1 VHVAILAKSSE
12 RTSKAEVAR
21 AVDAV
26 RRVQTFLESEGHT
39 VVVDERTAEVGGFR
53 PSASLESLADGAD
66 LVVVL
71 GGDGTLLY
79 AARQFTPLDLPIYG
93 INLGRLGFLSD
104 TDPEHG
110 LAGLARVLA
119 GDYTVEQRIMLSGE
133 LHRPD
138 GTVLGPYRALNDFVI
153 NKGALAQVVRL
164 STQVD
169 GRFVS
174 SYLADGII
182 VSTPTG
188 STAYGLAVGGPII
201 VPTTEVMLLA
211 PICPHILT
219 NRPLVVAAD
228 STIDV
233 VLEEARDD
241 CYLTIDG
248 QEGVR
253 LQPGD
258 KLQVRRS
265 TQSAR
270 LVRTDSADFFAIL
283 RTKLGWGG

>member
-1 VHVAILAKSSE
+1 MHVAILAKSSE
-12 RTSKAEVAR
+12 RTPKAEAAL

-26 RRVQTFLESEGHT
+26 RRVQGFLEEHGHT
-39 VVVDERTAEVGGFR
+39 VVIDERTAALGGFQ
-53 PSASLESLADGAD
+53 PAAPIDALAEGAD
-66 LVVVL
+66 LAIVL
-71 GGDGTLLY
+71 GGDGTQLY
-79 AARQFTPLDLPIYG
+79 AARLFAHHDLPIYG
-93 INLGRLGFLSD
+93 INLGRLGFLTD

-110 LAGLARVLA
+110 LVGLAKVLA
-119 GDYTVEQRIMLSGE
+119 GDYSVEQRIMLSGE
-133 LHRPD
+133 LHRAD
-138 GTVLGPYRALNDFVI
+138 GAVLGPYRALNDFVI

-164 STQVD
+164 ATEVD

-188 STAYGLAVGGPII
+188 STAYGLAVGGPIV
-201 VPTTEVMLLA
+201 VPTTEVILVA

-228 STIDV
+228 SHINV
-233 VLEEARDD
+233 QLVEARDD

-258 KLQVRRS
+258 TLRVRRS
-265 TQSAR
+265 RSSAQ
-270 LVRTDSADFFAIL
+270 LVRAESPDFFSIL
-283 RTKLGWGG
+283 RTKLRWGG

>member
-12 RTSKAEVAR
+12 RTPKAEVER

-26 RRVQTFLESEGHT
+26 RRVQDFLEERGHT
-39 VVVDERTAEVGGFR
+39 VVVDERTAEVGGFS
-53 PSASLESLADGAD
+53 PSAPLDALPEGAD
-66 LVVVL
+66 LAVVL

-79 AARQFTPLDLPIYG
+79 AARQFAHLDLPIYG
-93 INLGRLGFLSD
+93 INLGRLGFLTD
-104 TDPEHG
+104 TDPDNG
-110 LAGLARVLA
+110 IAGLARVLD

-138 GTVLGPYRALNDFVI
+138 GTVLGPYTALNDFVI

-164 STQVD
+164 ATQVD
-169 GRFVS
+169 DRFVS

-182 VSTPTG
+182 ISTPTG

-201 VPTTEVMLLA
+201 VPTTEVMLVA

-219 NRPLVVAAD
+219 NRPLVVAAG
-228 STIDV
+228 SQIDV

-258 KLQVRRS
+258 TLKVRRS
-265 TQSAR
+265 SKSAR

-283 RTKLGWGG
+283 RTKLRWGG

>member
-1 VHVAILAKSSE
+1 MHVAILAKSSE
-12 RTSKAEVAR
+12 RTPKAEVDR

-26 RRVQTFLESEGHT
+26 RSLQSFLEEHGHS
-39 VVVDERTAEVGGFR
+39 VVVDERTADIGGFT
-53 PSASLESLADGAD
+53 PSASMEGLPEGAD
-66 LVVVL
+66 LAIVL

-79 AARQFTPLDLPIYG
+79 AARQFAPHDLPIYG
-93 INLGRLGFLSD
+93 INLGRLGFLTD
-104 TDPEHG
+104 TDPENWLVG
-110 LAGLARVLA
+110 LTRVLE
-119 GDYTVEQRIMLSGE
+119 GDYTVEQRIMLSGI
-133 LHRPD
+133 LRRPD

-164 STQVD
+164 STHVD
-169 GRFVS
+169 DRFVS

-201 VPTTEVMLLA
+201 VPTTEVMLVA

-233 VLEEARDD
+233 RLVEARDD

-258 KLQVRRS
+258 TLQVRRS
-265 TQSAR
+265 TKSAR

-283 RTKLGWGG
+283 RTKLRWGG